1 MCYPDSWESRDKWQI
16 VFYRYPIKS
25 GFKRRSRN
33 AFIQGVKNIYV
44 AGDSSAWVNYPIA
57 FTKFAHP
64 VGADL
69 TAQKMTWSWS
79 ISSGSLSGCSL
90 VSTHDA
96 RTMGVIAIGV

>member
-1 MCYPDSWESRDKWQI
+1 MRGIQ
-16 VFYRYPIKS
+16 
-25 GFKRRSRN
+25 
-33 AFIQGVKNIYV
+33 FIQGVKNIYV